1 MRALT
6 DRGQLLLEMDTARG
20 RAMEAIAGLTEAQ
33 MSQPGLDGWSVKDVL
48 NHLTAC
54 DEFRFFEIE
63 KVSRSGRLAYPGL
76 SSDESDSLNHL
87 IVTKRRSLSLSE
99 VLRDLDAV
107 RALVLEA
114 ISRAPDS
121 ALDPAAYVDYPVNGS
136 ISHDREHA
144 AAIRAWRKRE
154 GI

>member
-1 MRALT
+1 MRVGT
-6 DRGQLLLEMDTARG
+6 TRDQLLLEMDAAR
-20 RAMEAIAGLTEAQ
+20 AAVMQAIAGLSEEQ
-33 MSQPGLDGWSVKDVL
+33 MSQPGIDGWSVKDVL

-63 KVSRSGRLAYPGL
+63 RVSRAGRTGYPGL
-76 SSDESDSLNHL
+76 NSEESDSLNHL
-87 IVTKRRSLSLSE
+87 IVTKRRSLPFSE

-121 ALDPAAYVDYPVNGS
+121 ALNPTAYVDYPVNGS
-136 ISHDREHA
+136 ISHDSEHA